1 MKSSARLLQPLIEAL
16 SQFWRLRNMVVSRSE
31 RIDEMSLFPAIEDGM
46 RLLSTLGSIRIAPG
60 DNGST
65 EPQ

>member
-1 MKSSARLLQPLIEAL
+1 
-16 SQFWRLRNMVVSRSE
+16 MVVSRSE